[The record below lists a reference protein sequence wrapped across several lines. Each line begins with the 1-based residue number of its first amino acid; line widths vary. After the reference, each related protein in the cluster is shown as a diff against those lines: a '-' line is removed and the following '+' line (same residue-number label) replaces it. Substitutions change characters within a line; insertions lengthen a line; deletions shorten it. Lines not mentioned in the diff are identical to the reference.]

1 MLRNRTINQAHT
13 LPRPSFGKNNKTMIT
28 RTMTME
34 TVTIIMTAQAEWQ
47 LDTSDILKI
56 AKMDMAAEEGVEP
69 MLTIP
74 PKIIRPIP
82 QAMAMEI
89 TTNTKQRRQ
98 RL

>member
-1 MLRNRTINQAHT
+1 
-13 LPRPSFGKNNKTMIT
+13 
-28 RTMTME
+28 ME

-56 AKMDMAAEEGVEP
+56 VKMDMAAEEGVEP

-74 PKIIRPIP
+74 PKIIKPIP